1 MSAFNKIIP
10 VRQKWV
16 YPQEGIQLLEVNSQT
31 DAEGSIILDYDNILQ
46 LNSSTVE
53 IFLATPP
60 LVPITQYTKTGINL
74 NTGPEFTLDNVLL
87 NSGRV
92 QLEWKFNT
100 VVLGV
105 TDGDFY
111 VVTIIVNGIVKVV
124 FIVKIV
130 DIEV

>member
-16 YPQEGIQLLEVNSQT
+16 FPQEGMQLIEVNSQT
-31 DAEGSIILDYDNILQ
+31 DAEGTIILNYDNILQ

-74 NTGPEFTLDNVLL
+74 NTAGQFTLSNVLL

-100 VVLGV
+100 VILAV
-105 TDGDFY
+105 TDGQFY
-111 VVTIIVNGIVKVV
+111 VVIITVNDILKVV

>member
-1 MSAFNKIIP
+1 MSFFNKIIP
-10 VRQKWV
+10 VRQAWV
-16 YPQEGIQLLEVNSQT
+16 FPQEGMQLIEVNSQT
-31 DAEGSIILDYDNILQ
+31 DAEGTIILNYDNILQ

-60 LVPITQYTKTGINL
+60 LVPQTQYVKTDINL
-74 NTGPEFTLDNVLL
+74 NTGTQFTLGNVLL

-100 VVLGV
+100 VILGV

-111 VVTIIVNGIVKVV
+111 VVTITVNDIVKVV
-124 FIVKIV
+124 FVVKIV

>member
-1 MSAFNKIIP
+1 M
-10 VRQKWV
+10 
-16 YPQEGIQLLEVNSQT
+16 QLLEVNSQT
-31 DAEGSIILDYDNILQ
+31 DAEGTIILNYDNILQ

-53 IFLATPP
+53 IFLSTPP
-60 LVPITQYTKTGINL
+60 LVPNTQYTKTGSNL
-74 NTGPEFTLDNVLL
+74 NTGPEFTLNNVLL

-100 VVLGV
+100 VILDG
-105 TDGDFY
+105 TDGKFY
-111 VVTIIVNGIVKVV
+111 VVIITVNDILKVV